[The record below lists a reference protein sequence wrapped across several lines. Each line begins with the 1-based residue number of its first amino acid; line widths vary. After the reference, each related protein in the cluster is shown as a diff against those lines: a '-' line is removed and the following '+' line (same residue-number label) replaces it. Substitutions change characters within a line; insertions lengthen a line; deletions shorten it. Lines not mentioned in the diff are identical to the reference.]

1 MHGTGAGDLAYQSW
15 RYLSGTQ
22 TPPGGGLANTS
33 FDVTMPATPGTYNLR
48 LFQNNG
54 STRLATSA
62 TVTVQA
68 ATIGVDTTVVAVLGL
83 VTVTVADGPGFV
95 LDWVGVHGTGD
106 PDLTYQSW
114 RYLSGTHTPPGSGLT
129 TATFPVTMPAEPG
142 TYNLRCSGTTGPP
155 CWRPVSPSPCSRAAT
170 EAMLSAQCPRP
181 TTKCNARR
189 RIDRLVAVDLG
200 IERWH

>member
-1 MHGTGAGDLAYQSW
+1 MTLDWLGVHGAGDPDAAYLSW

-33 FDVTMPATPGTYNLR
+33 FDVTMPTTPGTYNLR

-54 STRLATSA
+54 STLLATSA

-68 ATIGVDTTVVAVLGL
+68 ATIGVDTTVVAVLGV

-114 RYLSGTHTPPGSGLT
+114 RYLSGTQTPPVSGLT
-129 TATFPVTMPAEPG
+129 TATFPVTMPTEPG
-142 TYNLRCSGTTGPP
+142 TYNLRLFRNNGSTLL
-155 CWRPVSPSPCSRAAT
+155 AT
-170 EAMLSAQCPRP
+170 SVPITVLPGG
-181 TTKCNARR
+181 
-189 RIDRLVAVDLG
+189 D
-200 IERWH
+200 